1 MEPAHEVPRDVLRRY
16 QRRSINTTLR
26 HLYESLHAQPVPE
39 RLRAILDGY
48 QRELSDSAEGVGID
62 EPPRPLQQKAD

>member
-16 QRRSINTTLR
+16 QRRSINAMLR
-26 HLYESLHAQPVPE
+26 HLYQSLHAQPVPE

-48 QRELSDSAEGVGID
+48 QRDLSDSAEGARLD
-62 EPPRPLQQKAD
+62 EPTPLPKAD